1 MNYYNEIKEQLINN
15 EINKKVKNYSIN
27 KSDINTYYNVGQ
39 LLLEAGNQYGESI
52 IKEYSLRL
60 TEELGSGYSQRNLR
74 NMRQF
79 YKVSK
84 KWQTLSAKLSW
95 SHYCE
100 ILWFDENKFQYYV
113 KVAELNNLSI
123 RQLREWIKSKEYER
137 LPESTKDKLINHD
150 ESNIVDYVKNPIIIK
165 NSSKYDI
172 FSEKVLQKL
181 ILEDIEK
188 FLDELGNG
196 FTFIKSEYPIKLDD
210 RYNYIDLLLY
220 NIKYKCY
227 VVVELKVTEL
237 KKEHTG
243 QIMTYMNYIDK
254 NIKTIDENNT
264 VGIIICKQD
273 NEYVIKYCSDDR
285 IIAREYELVWYN
297 IYRMWFKWLL
307 EC

>member
-15 EINKKVKNYSIN
+15 EINRKVKNYSIN
-27 KSDINTYYNVGQ
+27 KSDINTYYKVGK

-123 RQLREWIKSKEYER
+123 RQLRERIKSKEYER
-137 LPESTKDKLINHD
+137 LPESTKDKLINYD
-150 ESNIVDYVKNPIIIK
+150 ESNIVDFVKNPIIIK

-181 ILEDIEK
+181 ILEDIEN

-243 QIMTYMNYIDK
+243 QIMTYMNYIDN
-254 NIKTIDENNT
+254 NIKTIEENDT

-285 IIAREYELVWYN
+285 IIAREYELV
-297 IYRMWFKWLL
+297 
-307 EC
+307 